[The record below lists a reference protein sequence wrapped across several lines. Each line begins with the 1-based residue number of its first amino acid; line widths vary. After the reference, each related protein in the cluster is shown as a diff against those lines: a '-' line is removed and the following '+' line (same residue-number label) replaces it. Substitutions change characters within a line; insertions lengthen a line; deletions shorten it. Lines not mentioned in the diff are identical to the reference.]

1 MGSRVWKLVLAAAWD
16 TFFLL
21 LQEARPIPIWYM
33 VDSGKLNMEKAEIV
47 RLLEFLVLESIRHGV
62 SCAAV
67 YWSQELTRPP
77 QVLAGDIDV
86 K

>member
-1 MGSRVWKLVLAAAWD
+1 
-16 TFFLL
+16 
-21 LQEARPIPIWYM
+21 M
-33 VDSGKLNMEKAEIV
+33 VKAEIV

-62 SCAAV
+62 SSATV
-67 YWSQELTRPP
+67 FWSQELTRPP